1 MVIVAINSFSFLEIY
16 ESTDCLRG
24 DGGND
29 VVGAACVMF
38 DVVVVVVS
46 DDDDD
51 NDDKQLDAGVSIAIS
66 TDLLILPPQRSDTD
80 TNKYHLLL
88 TSLMSIHIISVSG
101 YKVGAQTEYLCN
113 SRQSSD
119 KGNIESK

>member
-1 MVIVAINSFSFLEIY
+1 
-16 ESTDCLRG
+16 
-24 DGGND
+24 
-29 VVGAACVMF
+29 MF

-88 TSLMSIHIISVSG
+88 TSLTSRQYILSLYLGIKLAPKLNISVTLDRPLI
-101 YKVGAQTEYLCN
+101 KEILNQN
-113 SRQSSD
+113 KWD
-119 KGNIESK
+119 I

>member
-1 MVIVAINSFSFLEIY
+1 MRE
-16 ESTDCLRG
+16 TDCLRG
-24 DGGND
+24 DDCND
-29 VVGAACVMF
+29 VVWAACVMF

-51 NDDKQLDAGVSIAIS
+51 NDDKQLDSGVSITIN

-88 TSLMSIHIISVSG
+88 TSPVTTH
-101 YKVGAQTEYLCN
+101 YLC
-113 SRQSSD
+113 
-119 KGNIESK
+119 IWA

>member
-1 MVIVAINSFSFLEIY
+1 ML
-16 ESTDCLRG
+16 TDCLRG

-66 TDLLILPPQRSDTD
+66 TDLLILPPPRSDTD

-88 TSLMSIHIISVSG
+88 TSRQYILSLYLGIKLAPKLNISSVILDSPLI
-101 YKVGAQTEYLCN
+101 KEILNQN
-113 SRQSSD
+113 KWD
-119 KGNIESK
+119 I

>member
-1 MVIVAINSFSFLEIY
+1 MRE
-16 ESTDCLRG
+16 TDCLRG
-24 DGGND
+24 DGCND

-51 NDDKQLDAGVSIAIS
+51 NDDKQLDAGVSITIN

-88 TSLMSIHIISVSG
+88 TSSV
-101 YKVGAQTEYLCN
+101 TTHYLC
-113 SRQSSD
+113 
-119 KGNIESK
+119 IWA

>member
-1 MVIVAINSFSFLEIY
+1 
-16 ESTDCLRG
+16 
-24 DGGND
+24 
-29 VVGAACVMF
+29 MF

-88 TSLMSIHIISVSG
+88 TSRQYILSL
-101 YKVGAQTEYLCN
+101 YLGI
-113 SRQSSD
+113 
-119 KGNIESK
+119 KLAPKLNIFVTLDSPLIKEILNQNKWDI

>member
-1 MVIVAINSFSFLEIY
+1 MVADWLSLG
-16 ESTDCLRG
+16 G
-24 DGGND
+24 DGSND

-66 TDLLILPPQRSDTD
+66 TDLLILPPQSLTP
-80 TNKYHLLL
+80 TNTICYSPHP
-88 TSLMSIHIISVSG
+88 SIHIISVSG
-101 YKVGAQTEYLCN
+101 YGVGAQTEYLCN
-113 SRQSSD
+113 SILDRPLIKEILNQ
-119 KGNIESK
+119 NNRE